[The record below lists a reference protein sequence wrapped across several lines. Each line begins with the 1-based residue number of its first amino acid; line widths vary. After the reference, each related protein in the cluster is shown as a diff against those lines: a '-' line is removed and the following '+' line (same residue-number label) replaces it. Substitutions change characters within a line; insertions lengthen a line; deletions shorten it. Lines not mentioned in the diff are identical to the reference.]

1 MGGGGG
7 GGPQAS
13 MRHLTNIFRRVYRIF
28 AHAWF
33 QHRGVF
39 WQVEGHD
46 GLYVFFKT
54 VCDVY
59 QLIPEDNYTIPHEA
73 EGGDSDA
80 QETPVGDRSPGMGRI
95 GLLRR
100 PDEDG
105 RSQLGDNADGEAT
118 TTVSVGATTRRH
130 KHTPSTGS
138 HVTTIAEGLEEEE
151 QSSNESAAK
160 HSPRLSEPPRGRAL
174 PSGEDTI
181 EGGFEKLSL
190 GDRDAEAK
198 AYGPPGPPTPQPQD
212 VEHDPME
219 QFGKNEASPSETAE
233 GAADV
238 AVTGLEGEDPEIKK
252 EETQQS
258 DGEDE
263 CWVNSRSGNKS
274 SAETPSV
281 PEEKADEEKLEDDG
295 DRRGIKGE
303 KEEQTEGN
311 TAGSQDP

>member
-1 MGGGGG
+1 MGGGG

-13 MRHLTNIFRRVYRIF
+13 IRHLTNIFRRVYRIF

-80 QETPVGDRSPGMGRI
+80 QETPVVDQSPGMGRI
-95 GLLRR
+95 DLLRR
-100 PDEDG
+100 PDESG
-105 RSQLGDNADGEAT
+105 RSQLSDNAEGEAT

-138 HVTTIAEGLEEEE
+138 HVTTIAEGPEEEE
-151 QSSNESAAK
+151 PSSNESTETNF
-160 HSPRLSEPPRGRAL
+160 PELSEPPRGRPL
-174 PSGEDTI
+174 PSSEDTI

-190 GDRDAEAK
+190 GDLDAEAN
-198 AYGPPGPPTPQPQD
+198 AYGPHGQPTPQPQD
-212 VEHDPME
+212 VERDPME
-219 QFGKNEASPSETAE
+219 QLGKNKASPSEIAKEAGDTSGTDIGRE
-233 GAADV
+233 
-238 AVTGLEGEDPEIKK
+238 EDDDKK
-252 EETQQS
+252 KETQQTAS
-258 DGEDE
+258 EDE
-263 CWVNSRSGNKS
+263 DFEDSRSEHKTS
-274 SAETPSV
+274 VETPSL
-281 PEEKADEEKLEDDG
+281 PEGKADEEKLEDDG
-295 DRRGIKGE
+295 SRRGVNDE

-311 TAGSQDP
+311 TVGSEDP